1 MVSVDRLGRSLA
13 TGASR
18 CPQAFFRR
26 IGLIRTKR
34 QELHILDGCSGTL
47 RPGRLT
53 LLLGPPGSG
62 KSTLLK
68 ALCGKL
74 GNSGLEVRF

>member
-1 MVSVDRLGRSLA
+1 MRKVGV
-13 TGASR
+13 
-18 CPQAFFRR
+18 
-26 IGLIRTKR
+26 IRTKQ

-47 RPGRLT
+47 KPGRLT

-68 ALCGKL
+68 ALCDKL
-74 GNSGLEVRF
+74 ANSGLDVRPGSLNPPLCPRA